1 MPATVVEVAAVV
13 VMTGGLLV
21 IPLGVPGLWVMV
33 AALVAAV
40 LLGAPVGW
48 GTVLALA
55 VVAAVAELAEF
66 VAVKVASDRY
76 GGSNRAFWGAIA
88 GGIVGVLV
96 GTPVPVVGSLVGLLV
111 GTFGGAV
118 AVACLDSRDAGDA
131 VRVGWGAVLGRA
143 AAAAAKTAAGLA
155 ILAVSVGS
163 FWLW

>member
-1 MPATVVEVAAVV
+1 MGTTVLEVAAVLL
-13 VMTGGLLV
+13 MAGGLLV

-33 AALVAAV
+33 GALVAAA
-40 LLGAPVGW
+40 LAGAPVGW

-55 VVAAVAELAEF
+55 VLAAVAELAEYL
-66 VAVKVASDRY
+66 AVKLASDRY

-88 GGIVGVLV
+88 GGVAGAVM
-96 GTPVPVVGSLVGLLV
+96 GTPVPVVGSLLGLLL

-118 AVACLDSRDAGDA
+118 AVAWLEVRDAGDA

-155 ILAVSVGS
+155 ILVVSAGS

>member
-1 MPATVVEVAAVV
+1 MTTTVVEVAAVV
-13 VMTGGLLV
+13 VMAAGLLV
-21 IPLGVPGLWVMV
+21 IPLGGPGLWIMM
-33 AALVAAV
+33 AAVVAAV

-55 VVAAVAELAEF
+55 LVAAVAELVEYL
-66 VAVKVASDRY
+66 AVKLASGRY

-88 GGIVGVLV
+88 GGIVGGIV

-118 AVACLDSRDAGDA
+118 AAAWLDSRDAGDA